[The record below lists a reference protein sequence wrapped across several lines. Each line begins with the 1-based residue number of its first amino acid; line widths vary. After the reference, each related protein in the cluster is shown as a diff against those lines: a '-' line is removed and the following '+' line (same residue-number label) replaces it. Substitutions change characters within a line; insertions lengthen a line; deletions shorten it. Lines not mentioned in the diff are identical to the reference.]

1 MYTISKD
8 LYKIDLSF
16 LRIVQE
22 KESLITELRKELR
35 VSDEEHRIL
44 LSRVNAD
51 EIIQKIRYDGNRN
64 NLVNKCSAGFC
75 IKIKYFMFFPQF
87 VIRDWRKTSGL
98 QPSTLSSSQPAQDHR
113 VPSPTVSTTRKKQKT
128 LKLAREMSL
137 RASSPTGRTPITQS
151 SLAPKQSQFS
161 GTGSEVQKLKGCI
174 FP

>member
-1 MYTISKD
+1 M
-8 LYKIDLSF
+8 
-16 LRIVQE
+16 RIVQE

-64 NLVNKCSAGFC
+64 SLVNKCATGFYILC
-75 IKIKYFMFFPQF
+75 FFPQF

-98 QPSTLSSSQPAQDHR
+98 QPSTLSSGQPAQDHR